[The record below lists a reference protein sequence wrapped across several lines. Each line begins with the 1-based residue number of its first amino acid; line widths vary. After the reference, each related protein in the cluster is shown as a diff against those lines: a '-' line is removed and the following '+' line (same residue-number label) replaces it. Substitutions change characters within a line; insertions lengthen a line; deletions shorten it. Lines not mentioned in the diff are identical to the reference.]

1 MTPSSGQQPYDEQ
14 PLASSAEQSLGAPE
28 EASPLPAR
36 DGAWRRRRLQEA
48 RLYLCTDLQRYL
60 LDPSDGETVEVL
72 DAEALERFFEACF
85 RGGVDI
91 VQVRDKK
98 VSVQAELEA
107 LRLLGEAARRHGGL
121 FAANDRADVA
131 LLAGAD
137 VFHVGQTDLTSAQAR
152 QLLGPDVVLGRS
164 CHDRDQ
170 VSVAA
175 QDPETDYFCTGP
187 VWETPTKPGRAAVGL
202 DLPAFAAQVTAR
214 GVMVHGEVG
223 GMGPT
228 TDKGSTTTAG
238 KPFFAIGGVD
248 AETVGPVVDAGAG
261 RVVVVRAITEAADPE
276 GAVRALREVLPII

>member
-1 MTPSSGQQPYDEQ
+1 MTPSPGQQPHDEQ
-14 PLASSAEQSLGAPE
+14 LLASSVDQSLETPQE
-28 EASPLPAR
+28 TSPLPAR
-36 DGAWRRRRLQEA
+36 DGAWRRRRLREA

-60 LDPSDGETVEVL
+60 LEPSDGETVEAL
-72 DAEALERFFEACF
+72 DVEALERFFEACF

-121 FAANDRADVA
+121 SAANDRADVA
-131 LLAGAD
+131 LLAGTD
-137 VFHVGQTDLTSAQAR
+137 VFHVGQTDLTSAQVR
-152 QLLGPDVVLGRS
+152 RLLGPDVVLGRS

-170 VSVAA
+170 VALAA

-202 DLPAFAAQVTAR
+202 DLPAYAAQATAH
-214 GVMVHGEVG
+214 GVMMHGEAG

-228 TDKGSTTTAG
+228 TEKGSTTTAG

-248 AETVGPVVDAGAG
+248 AETVGSVVEAGAG

-276 GAVRALREVLPII
+276 GAARDLREALPVL